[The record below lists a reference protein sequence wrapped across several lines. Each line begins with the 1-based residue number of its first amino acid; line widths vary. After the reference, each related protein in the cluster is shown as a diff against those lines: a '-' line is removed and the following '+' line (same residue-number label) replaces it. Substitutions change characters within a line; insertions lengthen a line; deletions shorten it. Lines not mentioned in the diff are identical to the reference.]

1 MSNKLKELLYA
12 TLNNIAQEFSK
23 CEYDR
28 EESKNLLMIN
38 MT

>member
-1 MSNKLKELLYA
+1 MSNKLKELIYT
-12 TLNNIAQEFSK
+12 TLQSITQEFSQNNPN
-23 CEYDR
+23 